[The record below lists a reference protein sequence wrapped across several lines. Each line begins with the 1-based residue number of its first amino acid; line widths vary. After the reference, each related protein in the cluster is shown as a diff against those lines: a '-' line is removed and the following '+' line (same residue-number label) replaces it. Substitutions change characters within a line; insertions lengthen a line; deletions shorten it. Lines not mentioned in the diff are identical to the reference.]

1 MIRIGVLWCQSV
13 IPKAV
18 WDVTRST
25 TTIAIRSTYLQKIR
39 IQNHDPQLEKTE
51 S

>member
-1 MIRIGVLWCQSV
+1 MTRVDLLWCQSV
-13 IPKAV
+13 IPKTA